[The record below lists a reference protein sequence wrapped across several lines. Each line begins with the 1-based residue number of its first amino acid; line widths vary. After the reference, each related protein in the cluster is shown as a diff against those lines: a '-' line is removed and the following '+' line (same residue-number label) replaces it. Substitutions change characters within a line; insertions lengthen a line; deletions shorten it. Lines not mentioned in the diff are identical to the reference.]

1 MKAVEQLN
9 NEHITE
15 QVSADDIAKFQTQ
28 IAGQISA
35 IMASAYLKTC
45 EGKYYVFT
53 SYSAHTNGL
62 SVRVTEK
69 SDCTQSIEACH
80 IYLDPLRCG
89 AIYTS
94 DWVCIT
100 QELEELHQLI
110 KDLD

>member
-1 MKAVEQLN
+1 MKAAEQLN

-45 EGKYYVFT
+45 EGKYCVAIKFAAHINWLAFSFT
-53 SYSAHTNGL
+53 KNPDDIRPFKQDLIRLEPPKLALESK
-62 SVRVTEK
+62 TE
-69 SDCTQSIEACH
+69 
-80 IYLDPLRCG
+80 
-89 AIYTS
+89 
-94 DWVCIT
+94 WVLIT
-100 QELEELHQLI
+100 QKLDQQHQFI